1 MVQPAEQ
8 PSAMPPPPAPAPAAP
23 GRRSKKGR
31 KRART
36 GATGE
41 LTAAELVRV
50 VSAYGLCD
58 LWYVLP
64 VQGVPP
70 PEAQSLELA
79 NHVLTALPSCTAG
92 PGTTNGR
99 ALRGQVRVVPV
110 PRRAELLLA
119 QEGWRPI
126 ALSKADRAP
135 QAALS
140 DDRLSVTSAKG
151 FRMARPPPART
162 AM

>member
-1 MVQPAEQ
+1 METPAE
-8 PSAMPPPPAPAPAAP
+8 P
-23 GRRSKKGR
+23 
-31 KRART
+31 
-36 GATGE
+36 
-41 LTAAELVRV
+41 
-50 VSAYGLCD
+50 
-58 LWYVLP
+58 
-64 VQGVPP
+64 
-70 PEAQSLELA
+70 QSLELA

-92 PGTTNGR
+92 PRTGNGR

-119 QEGWRPI
+119 QEGWRPV

>member
-8 PSAMPPPPAPAPAAP
+8 PSAVPPPPAPAPAAP

-41 LTAAELVRV
+41 LTAAELVRAAF
-50 VSAYGLCD
+50 AYSLCGLWC
-58 LWYVLP
+58 VLP
-64 VQGVPP
+64 AQGATPVDS
-70 PEAQSLELA
+70 QSLELA
-79 NHVLTALPSCTAG
+79 TWALTALLSCVAG
-92 PGTTNGR
+92 PGTEAR
-99 ALRGQVRVVPV
+99 VRLGQVRVVPV

-119 QEGWRPI
+119 QEGWRPV

-151 FRMARPPPART
+151 YRMACPPPARST
-162 AM
+162 W

>member
-50 VSAYGLCD
+50 VSAYGLYD

-64 VQGVPP
+64 VQGVTPVIS
-70 PEAQSLELA
+70 QSLELA
-79 NHVLTALPSCTAG
+79 NWVLTALLSCVTG
-92 PGTTNGR
+92 PGTETDTW
-99 ALRGQVRVVPV
+99 LGQVRVVPV

-119 QEGWRPI
+119 QEGWRPV

-151 FRMARPPPART
+151 FRMARPPRART
-162 AM
+162 AL